1 MNNGA
6 IDATKT
12 TTATGVAY
20 LDIKG
25 LAKVHSSQ
33 FIDGQSASGG
43 GISFMGSGYLEV
55 QDCLFRGNTVW
66 QNGGAISTKGIGANA
81 DGFSLIVLNSIF
93 DNNAVDQDQMN
104 VQVDIV
110 VHLYTGSTGTGMD
123 PFNRFIHSSS
133 DL

>member
-43 GISFMGSGYLEV
+43 GISFMGLGYLEV
-55 QDCLFRGNTVW
+55 QDCLFRGNTVTNW
-66 QNGGAISTKGIGANA
+66 VSVLARN
-81 DGFSLIVLNSIF
+81 LILQLRRHARGLMASVL
-93 DNNAVDQDQMN
+93 AVC
-104 VQVDIV
+104 
-110 VHLYTGSTGTGMD
+110 
-123 PFNRFIHSSS
+123 RR
-133 DL
+133 